1 MYFEGNGVTKIEGLS
16 ENTKLRSLYLQENL
30 IEKMEGLET
39 LTDLYAL
46 NLSDNIIS
54 KVEGLSTLTRLETLQ
69 LKRNR
74 IGKVNPNNEQPSSC
88 VDNLKGLLECP
99 SISVLDVSD
108 NYIDDAEVLPEI
120 LEKMP
125 KLAVLY
131 LQGNP
136 VTKKIKNY
144 RKTLISKIPT
154 LKYLDD
160 RPVFDE
166 DRRFA
171 EAFVRGGHEEERRER
186 EQLKKEKDEAHWK
199 NHEAFREMI
208 NKAREEK
215 KRADEEAKR
224 ERDAKALE
232 GGI

>member
-1 MYFEGNGVTKIEGLS
+1 M
-16 ENTKLRSLYLQENL
+16 RSLYLQENL

-88 VDNLKGLLECP
+88 VEDLKGLLECP

-108 NYIDDAEVLPEI
+108 NYIDDPEVLPEI

-131 LQGNP
+131 L
-136 VTKKIKNY
+136 
-144 RKTLISKIPT
+144 
-154 LKYLDD
+154 
-160 RPVFDE
+160 
-166 DRRFA
+166 
-171 EAFVRGGHEEERRER
+171 
-186 EQLKKEKDEAHWK
+186 
-199 NHEAFREMI
+199 
-208 NKAREEK
+208 
-215 KRADEEAKR
+215 
-224 ERDAKALE
+224 
-232 GGI
+232 